1 MPAYRLQPKERKEV
15 LLQDQKELREQLGRE
30 MDSCMEIKSTHRNK
44 AKKFLADMEV
54 WHIADIDYEVRSAYE
69 DYLTRETSMQA
80 VTVRAYVRG
89 LDQMKR
95 HALREQ
101 MQTLKGQRDALE
113 NLDKQILFLPYHPE
127 QEIASQFERFVY
139 PESLVWD
146 FRQDASGIL
155 KKQIFDVLH
164 ALLRS
169 GMNTSIR
176 NGKLEALKTLYAFCI
191 REQVRDLEGL
201 EQKHIARFQA
211 GIAQKQKQATAMQ
224 ILDQSRKILF
234 MGSKEINW
242 NANVWYLERFHF
254 EKTRTN
260 PTNPVRTFSFLEVAH
275 RQNKRYLQQY
285 MKYCLG
291 VTHLALSAI
300 RSEFMRIRSFLVWL
314 EQEEV
319 QDVCCVA
326 EATIERY
333 FKKQEQLDIKEAAF
347 NIKVTSILQFF
358 DYLKVRGFITK
369 VPFCAQYYRKKE
381 ILKHHDRCVG
391 VDVYTEILGKLQFFP
406 ENLRLMFLHL
416 WGTGLRASEVCSLKG
431 NAYSIQGRDAW
442 IQVYQIKMQNY
453 KRIPIPWALYRL
465 MKVYLEKYQIGPE
478 AYVFQNRKGGA
489 YRYGTFRVN
498 MLKCCEEHQIA
509 DGRYL
514 FKSHDYRHTVAT
526 IYYDDD
532 VSIQSV
538 RDYLGHVY
546 EEMTQQYVDY
556 MPKKIAKASEEYFS
570 QKKNSLAVG
579 IKRCKRGT

>member
-1 MPAYRLQPKERKEV
+1 MPAYRLQPKERKEA
-15 LLQDQKELREQLGRE
+15 LLQDQKELRKQLGRE
-30 MDSCMEIKSTHRNK
+30 IDSCMEIKSTHRNK
-44 AKKFLADMEV
+44 AKKILADMEV

-101 MQTLKGQRDALE
+101 MQTLKGKRDALE

-224 ILDQSRKILF
+224 VLDQSRKILF

-314 EQEEV
+314 EQEKV

-326 EATIERY
+326 EAAIERY

-369 VPFCAQYYRKKE
+369 VPFCAQYYHKKE
-381 ILKHHDRCVG
+381 ILKHHDRCVEA
-391 VDVYTEILGKLQFFP
+391 DVYTEILGKLQFFP

-416 WGTGLRASEVCSLKG
+416 WGVGLRASEVCSLKG

-453 KRIPIPWALYRL
+453 KRIPIPWALYKL
-465 MKVYLEKYQIGPE
+465 MKAYLEKYQIGPE
-478 AYVFQNRKGGA
+478 AYVFQNREGGA
-489 YRYGTFRVN
+489 YRYGTFRAN

-532 VSIQSV
+532 VSLQSV
-538 RDYLGHVY
+538 RDYLGHAY

>member
-1 MPAYRLQPKERKEV
+1 MPAYRLQPKERKEA
-15 LLQDQKELREQLGRE
+15 LLQDQKELRKQLGRE
-30 MDSCMEIKSTHRNK
+30 IDSCMEIKSTHRNK
-44 AKKFLADMEV
+44 AKKILADMEV

-101 MQTLKGQRDALE
+101 MQTLKGKRDALE

-155 KKQIFDVLH
+155 KIQIFDVLH

-224 ILDQSRKILF
+224 VLDQSRKILF

-291 VTHLALSAI
+291 VTHLAVSVIQIELI
-300 RSEFMRIRSFLVWL
+300 LVRNFIVWL
-314 EQEEV
+314 EQKEV
-319 QDVCCVA
+319 HNVCCVA

-347 NIKVTSILQFF
+347 NRKVTSILHFF

-369 VPFCAQYYRKKE
+369 IPLCAQYYRKKE

-391 VDVYTEILGKLQFFP
+391 VDVYTELLGKLQFFP

-416 WGTGLRASEVCSLKG
+416 WGIGLRASEVCSLKG

-489 YRYGTFRVN
+489 YCYTTFRKN
-498 MLKCCEEHQIA
+498 MLKCCEERQIA
-509 DGRYL
+509 DGGYL

-526 IYYDDD
+526 MYYDNDA
-532 VSIQSV
+532 SIQSV
-538 RDYLGHVY
+538 RDYLGHDH
-546 EEMTQQYVDY
+546 EEMTRQYVDY

-570 QKKNSLAVG
+570 KKNNSLAVG